1 MEKGF
6 QLRNYHVR
14 RGSRPKDSTP
24 LYPITKAE
32 NIIGDV
38 GGVTQVTELPTTG
51 EEGKIYYNTT
61 EKKYYTYTSEG
72 GFSEIG
78 ATAMPHGEAPENI
91 SQFPLASAEYVLK
104 PNTYYDFDEF
114 YTEDITVTPLPVI
127 INFDDINNNT
137 VANSYV
143 FRMTVPTTGVMNMTM
158 RGVIITN
165 SAKEI
170 LDNLEQGN
178 RYEFNV
184 FDRVL
189 LITDITEAAVDADDT
204 STR

>member
-14 RGSRPKDSTP
+14 RGKDKDNTP

-51 EEGKIYYNTT
+51 EEGKIYYDTT
-61 EKKYYTYTSEG
+61 EKKYYTYTSED

-78 ATAMPHGEAPENI
+78 TTAMPHGEAPENI
-91 SQFPLASAEYVLK
+91 SELPSASAKYVLK

-114 YTEDITVTPLPVI
+114 YTTDTTVAPLHVI
-127 INFDDINNNT
+127 IKFDDINNNT

-143 FRMTVPTTGVMNMTM
+143 FRMTVPTTGVMNMTIL
-158 RGVIITN
+158 GVIITD

-170 LDNLEQGN
+170 LDNLENGH
-178 RYEFNV
+178 RYEFNI
-184 FDRVL
+184 FDKVML
-189 LITDITEAAVDADDT
+189 VTDVT
-204 STR
+204 STPDASNG

>member
-1 MEKGF
+1 MK
-6 QLRNYHVR
+6 QLQHRSVFGR
-14 RGSRPKDSTP
+14 IVKIGGGGGEG
-24 LYPITKAE
+24 ITK
-32 NIIGDV
+32 
-38 GGVTQVTELPTTG
+38 VTTLPESG
-51 EEGKIYYNTT
+51 EEGKIYYDTT

-78 ATAMPHGEAPENI
+78 TTAMPHGEAPENT
-91 SQFPLASAEYVLK
+91 SETPLASAKYVLK

-114 YTEDITVTPLPVI
+114 YTEDTTVAPLPVI
-127 INFDDINNNT
+127 INFDDINNET

-158 RGVIITN
+158 SGVIITD

-170 LDNLEQGN
+170 LDDLEQGH

-184 FDRVL
+184 FDKVML
-189 LITDITEAAVDADDT
+189 VTDITQT
-204 STR
+204 T